1 MFAESSSASAPGIS
15 NSCRAQPPGRRYL
28 RVTKHG
34 NPNRTKI
41 PPRNADSGNLPGDT
55 LAATRRKGKRIPV
68 PGKVL
73 LEWLDASAHMLNQ
86 PGAHARER
94 QESDAKRFEQPM
106 EDWLLALIDRYLL
119 PDD

>member
-1 MFAESSSASAPGIS
+1 M
-15 NSCRAQPPGRRYL
+15 
-28 RVTKHG
+28 
-34 NPNRTKI
+34 
-41 PPRNADSGNLPGDT
+41 
-55 LAATRRKGKRIPV
+55 

-94 QESDAKRFEQPM
+94 QESDTKRFEQPM